1 MLPPAELHP
10 LKRTA
15 GAESSVPRSALLCLE
30 IPVLPGSA
38 NKSSRMCTG
47 RECTGR
53 GYTGR
58 RCAHAGRG
66 TTGIQR
72 TGTVCAG
79 VALHRYSADGSSP
92 QWAELQP
99 LEFLTL
105 ARLHLQLA
113 HSQPVLECS
122 PALEL
127 VPRLSQPHHLQT
139 LSVSAPQPPASPTLY
154 FQMIPKPDD
163 LSGESCSSR

>member
-1 MLPPAELHP
+1 M
-10 LKRTA
+10 
-15 GAESSVPRSALLCLE
+15 PRSALLNLE

-38 NKSSRMCTG
+38 RCSPQTKAPECARARSARAEGVHMQVCT
-47 RECTGR
+47 
-53 GYTGR
+53 R
-58 RCAHAGRG
+58 RAWHHGHPA
-66 TTGIQR
+66 
-72 TGTVCAG
+72 
-79 VALHRYSADGSSP
+79 HRYSVHRCGSPQILSTDGSSP

-99 LEFLTL
+99 LECLTL

-113 HSQPVLECS
+113 RSQPVLECS

-127 VPRLSQPHHLQT
+127 VPRLSQPHHPQT
-139 LSVSAPQPPASPTLY
+139 LPVSALQPPASPTLH